1 MYSGLV
7 GVLATPIVVGCGAR
21 PPVSLKPAVIVPIV
35 PPDAHDAGNVATAAS
50 FDAGTTAAVMPVE
63 TAEPGSLADVTSD
76 LDGAAA
82 APTSQRSNG
91 RLS

>member
-1 MYSGLV
+1 VYSGLV
-7 GVLATPIVVGCGAR
+7 GVLAAPIVVGCGAR
-21 PPVSLKPAVIVPIV
+21 PPLSLKPAVIVPIV
-35 PPDAHDAGNVATAAS
+35 PPDAHDAGTTVA
-50 FDAGTTAAVMPVE
+50 VIPVE

-91 RLS
+91 CLP

>member
-1 MYSGLV
+1 VYSGLV
-7 GVLATPIVVGCGAR
+7 GVLAAPIVVGCGAR
-21 PPVSLKPAVIVPIV
+21 PPLSLKPVVIVP
-35 PPDAHDAGNVATAAS
+35 
-50 FDAGTTAAVMPVE
+50 AVMLVE

-91 RLS
+91 RLP